1 MATVNLGKIKLKWRS
16 TWSSGGNYT
25 ADDVVEYTDGSVT
38 SSFIAVASSTNQTP
52 STGGTVNT
60 TYWNLLAKGQATSP
74 TTTQGDLIV
83 RGASAD
89 ERLAIGAAGRV
100 LKVNSG
106 GNGLEY
112 ADADAGLQSMN
123 TYETAGTHTWNKPSG
138 VRKVKVYVTGGGGG
152 GMSGPNND
160 NPGSSGGG
168 GGTAIK
174 IIDVTSISSVTVTVG
189 DGGNGNT
196 TSSGVRYGN
205 NGGTSSFGSHC
216 SATGGSAGYAGNDD
230 RYGGRGGVG
239 SGGDLNLRGDA
250 GTSEGNDGTN
260 NPNPPASP
268 AGASFWGGL
277 GMYGANNSGLS
288 QDQVDGKH
296 GSAGGNVFQGVRAG
310 KGGVG
315 LVVVENYK

>member
-1 MATVNLGKIKLKWRS
+1 MATIDLGKIKFNWRGTYAGGTAYVPDDVVYYMDGS
-16 TWSSGGNYT
+16 VGSSYMCVANTTGNAPSSGG
-25 ADDVVEYTDGSVT
+25 SLH
-38 SSFIAVASSTNQTP
+38 ASWQ
-52 STGGTVNT
+52 
-60 TYWNLLAKGQATSP
+60 YLAKGQAVSP

-89 ERLAIGAAGRV
+89 QRLAIGAAGKV
-100 LKVNSG
+100 LKVNSS

-112 ADADAGLQSMN
+112 ADATAGLQSMN

-196 TSSGVRYGN
+196 TSSGVRYSN

-296 GSAGGNVFQGVRAG
+296 GSSGGNVFQGVRAG

>member
-1 MATVNLGKIKLKWRS
+1 MATIDLGKIKFNWRGTYAGGTAYVPDDVVYYMDGS
-16 TWSSGGNYT
+16 VGSSYMCVANTTGNAPSSGG
-25 ADDVVEYTDGSVT
+25 SLH
-38 SSFIAVASSTNQTP
+38 ASWQ
-52 STGGTVNT
+52 
-60 TYWNLLAKGQATSP
+60 YLAKGQAVSP

-89 ERLAIGAAGRV
+89 QRLAIGAAGKV
-100 LKVNSG
+100 LKVNSS

-112 ADADAGLQSMN
+112 ADATAGLQSMN

-196 TSSGVRYGN
+196 TSSGVRYSN